1 MRGRERFAFTV
12 ASEPDASHPGCHQRP
27 AEVARTLVEW
37 PRGRSLVLDL
47 HPIAAIGSERASHS
61 RTDTAITARGAE
73 SAGAAPSH
81 LAALICPLPHVA
93 AGGSMLPRGCTHSI
107 ASRAMPDLD
116 LSNRTL
122 GEFVLR
128 ERIGVGGHGTV
139 YRCEQRAL
147 GRDAVVKVLRPR
159 KTNDAQAERF
169 VREAKLASRLDHP
182 YSAHVYDFG
191 VEDDGVRWIAME
203 LVHGVS
209 LGDWLKARGPMPL
222 AQFVPFFELIAEVV
236 HAAHLRGIVHR
247 DLKPSNIM
255 MIESGARWL
264 PKLLDFGI
272 ARIFDATSGT
282 DEELPED
289 EHGGAAVT
297 TARLRPE
304 PPPYRTRTGPDEEA
318 VRLTPLGAVLGS
330 TPYMSPEQW
339 KEPWSVGPAAD
350 VYALGC
356 LAHEALTGRT
366 PFKAE
371 HASGYRDLHLGAQP
385 PSLGDAFPPGVDDA

>member
-1 MRGRERFAFTV
+1 
-12 ASEPDASHPGCHQRP
+12 
-27 AEVARTLVEW
+27 
-37 PRGRSLVLDL
+37 
-47 HPIAAIGSERASHS
+47 
-61 RTDTAITARGAE
+61 
-73 SAGAAPSH
+73 
-81 LAALICPLPHVA
+81 
-93 AGGSMLPRGCTHSI
+93 
-107 ASRAMPDLD
+107 MPDLD
-116 LSNRTL
+116 LSNRVL

-147 GRDAVVKVLRPR
+147 GRDVVVKVLRPR
-159 KTNDAQAERF
+159 KANDAQAERF

-203 LVHGVS
+203 LVQGVS

-255 MIESGARWL
+255 VIDSGARWL

-272 ARIFDATSGT
+272 ARMFDAPPASE
-282 DEELPED
+282 EELPED
-289 EHGGAAVT
+289 GHGGAAVT
-297 TARLRPE
+297 TAPLRPE

-330 TPYMSPEQW
+330 APYMSPEQW
-339 KEPWSVGPAAD
+339 REPWSVGPASD
-350 VYALGC
+350 IYALGC
-356 LAHEALTGRT
+356 LAHEALTGRI
-366 PFKAE
+366 PFTAE
-371 HASGYRDLHLGAQP
+371 HASGYRDLHVAAEP
-385 PSLGDAFPPGVDDA
+385 PSLGDAFPPGVDEAIRRALAKSPDARHESALELAAAFRTALRAEPHEQLRAAAQQWQDRARSPGLLWGREGDSSTSSAPCLRTR

>member
-1 MRGRERFAFTV
+1 M
-12 ASEPDASHPGCHQRP
+12 SPQ
-27 AEVARTLVEW
+27 
-37 PRGRSLVLDL
+37 
-47 HPIAAIGSERASHS
+47 
-61 RTDTAITARGAE
+61 
-73 SAGAAPSH
+73 
-81 LAALICPLPHVA
+81 
-93 AGGSMLPRGCTHSI
+93 GCTHSI
-107 ASRAMPDLD
+107 AARAMPDLD

-169 VREAKLASRLDHP
+169 VREARLASRLDHP

-255 MIESGARWL
+255 VIESGARWL

-272 ARIFDATSGT
+272 ARMFDAPSRS

-289 EHGGAAVT
+289 GHGGAAVT
-297 TARLRPE
+297 TAPLRPE

-318 VRLTPLGAVLGS
+318 IRLTPLGSVLGS
-330 TPYMSPEQW
+330 APYMSPEQW
-339 KEPWSVGPAAD
+339 REPWSVGPAAD
-350 VYALGC
+350 IYSLGC
-356 LAHEALTGRT
+356 LAYEALTGRT
-366 PFKAE
+366 PFSGADNRVYYE
-371 HASGYRDLHLGAQP
+371 HHACTDPPPLG
-385 PSLGDAFPPGVDDA
+385 GDFPPGVDKAIRRALAKSPDARQDWEHRARSPISVWRGEGAVEVVAAVRADTLIALECSYVVASHRRARR